1 MYMFIDMNSFFA
13 TCEQQV
19 NYYLRGRPVG
29 ICAYTGRNGAVIA
42 ASIEAKQ
49 RGVITGMRLVDA
61 IKICPD
67 LVPIETNPNRYRDF
81 HVKII
86 EVLGKYSADVI
97 PKSID
102 EAAIDLTHYR
112 LIYKSVADLENLA
125 LQIKADI
132 SKKVGDW
139 LKCSIGIA
147 PNAFLAKLGSD
158 LKKPNGLVVIMPEN
172 IDSILMSLELT
183 DLPGIAHGMEERLL
197 KGGIRTPYEL
207 RHAKPDYLQTVCKSI
222 VGYHWHQR
230 LNFKEVENDTAQ
242 GKYKSMQAM
251 RQISADK
258 RKSIDNLT
266 NLFVSLCMTLE
277 KRMVSMNVFAHD
289 INFFA
294 KYEAIEWKDHV
305 HLERAVQ
312 DGQQV
317 MTIIRERMR
326 LYETKNKSG
335 PILNTNIRAMGV
347 SVSNFVDQE
356 LLQYHLFEDTVR
368 KDQLRKVVYNVKGIF
383 GNEKLMRAME
393 LEGSPVLKDAI
404 GFGSIKDLQRR
415 KNTDKEEKHYDE
427 TDF

>member
-1 MYMFIDMNSFFA
+1 MFIDMNSFFA
-13 TCEQQV
+13 SCEQQV

-29 ICAYTGRNGAVIA
+29 ICAYTGKHGAVIA

-49 RGVITGMRLVDA
+49 KGVTTGMRLSDA
-61 IKICPD
+61 IKVCPD

-81 HVKII
+81 HTKII
-86 EVLGKYSADVI
+86 SVLQKYSPDVI

-102 EAAIDLTHYR
+102 EAAIDLTNYK
-112 LIYKSVADLENLA
+112 LIYKSIADLETLA

-132 SKKVGDW
+132 KEKVGDW

-158 LKKPNGLVVIMPEN
+158 LKKPDGMVVIVPEN
-172 IDSILMSLELT
+172 IDSVLLSLKLT
-183 DLPGIAHGMEERLL
+183 DLPGIAYGMEERLL

-207 RHAKPDYLQTVCKSI
+207 RHAKPDYLQAVCKSI

-230 LNFKEVENDTAQ
+230 LNFKDVENDTAQ

-277 KRMVSMNVFAHD
+277 KRMVGMNVYAHD
-289 INFFA
+289 ISFFT
-294 KYEAIEWKDHV
+294 KYEAYEWKDHV
-305 HLERAVQ
+305 HVDRPIQ
-312 DGQQV
+312 DGQHV

-326 LYETKNKSG
+326 LYETKNGSG

-368 KDQLRKVVYNVKGIF
+368 KDQLRKVVYNVKSIF

-393 LEGSPVLKDAI
+393 LHGSPVLKDAI
-404 GFGSIKDLQRR
+404 GFGSIKDLQK
-415 KNTDKEEKHYDE
+415 KNTDDQDEKHYDE
-427 TDF
+427 MDF